1 MKKYVFVKTGNPVE
15 MGEVLVRRVS
25 TGFGIVNEFTTI
37 TEDLLPELLLKGI
50 IKEYKEDVVSP
61 PENISYYT
69 EHLANR
75 LNWKTENLLK
85 YLDTLSII
93 NETAVFSILLREI
106 AIVLDTQYP
115 DHIERSKEIYCIN
128 LLNGGITKIKDL
140 NKINNFKNF
149 AAFRSI
155 KDALFAKEIL
165 KEGSKNMFKRCNN
178 GGKQK
183 S

>member
-25 TGFGIVNEFTTI
+25 TGFGIVNQFTTI

-50 IKEYKEDVVSP
+50 IKEYKEDVVSL

-93 NETAVFSILLREI
+93 NEAAVFSILLREI

-115 DHIERSKEIYCIN
+115 DHIERSKEIYAIS
-128 LLNGGITKIKDL
+128 LTDGEIHKLRELHKIK
-140 NKINNFKNF
+140 NFRNF
-149 AAFRSI
+149 AAFRTVE
-155 KDALFAKEIL
+155 DALCAKQIL
-165 KEGSKNMFKRCNN
+165 KDFMKELFKRS
-178 GGKQK
+178 GK
-183 S
+183 